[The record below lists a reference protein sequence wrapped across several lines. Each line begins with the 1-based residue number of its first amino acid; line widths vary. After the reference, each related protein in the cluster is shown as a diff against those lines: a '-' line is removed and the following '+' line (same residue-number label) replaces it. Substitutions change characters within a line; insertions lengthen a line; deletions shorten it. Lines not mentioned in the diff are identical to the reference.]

1 VSNQPMETILSYA
14 HPLSNALL
22 PKIVLWPLVCVLII
36 RLVVLYSPFYS
47 FFIFNNDD
55 DDDDDDNNNN
65 NNTYYYYN
73 IGFNKATKT

>member
-1 VSNQPMETILSYA
+1 MASGLCSYNQTGCFIFSILQ
-14 HPLSNALL
+14 
-22 PKIVLWPLVCVLII
+22 
-36 RLVVLYSPFYS
+36 
-47 FFIFNNDD
+47 FFIFNN

>member
-1 VSNQPMETILSYA
+1 MSNQPMETILSYA

-47 FFIFNNDD
+47 FSYLIMMMMMM
-55 DDDDDDNNNN
+55 
-65 NNTYYYYN
+65 
-73 IGFNKATKT
+73 IIIIIIILIIIII